1 MLSPRTIKA
10 PTAHNE
16 LLLMLPYVR
25 PVRLMPKHLLL
36 NRSRQEEVSPIRI
49 VWQLKGKLKHNDTAH
64 KQSREQYRGDR
75 PRFSVQRPP
84 VHIFH
89 PTVHIFHPTFANPFG
104 LVWFGLAIRL
114 LLLDMHDDQPSSSS
128 DEKVI
133 FLLC

>member
-64 KQSREQYRGDR
+64 KQSRAETGQDSPYNGRR
-75 PRFSVQRPP
+75 CTFSNQLC
-84 VHIFH
+84 
-89 PTVHIFHPTFANPFG
+89 TFSTQLLLTP